1 MEDSSNRPTGAI
13 LLSSAGGLL
22 VLVSGISTLLIGS
35 FMSSVSLFPG
45 LAIGAII
52 IAAGI
57 WGIICGLVMLI
68 GSYLI
73 QTRPRTA
80 HTLWGILIFVFALTS
95 YFGGGG
101 FFIGGILSIAGGLMA
116 VRWNPDGV
124 PPKPGKEGTT

>member
-1 MEDSSNRPTGAI
+1 MEDTSNHPTGAI
-13 LLSSAGGLL
+13 LLSFAGGLL

-35 FMSSVSLFPG
+35 FMSSVSLLPG

-52 IAAGI
+52 IAAGA

-73 QTRPRTA
+73 MKRPRTA

-101 FFIGGILSIAGGLMA
+101 FFIGGILGIAGGLMA
-116 VRWNPDGV
+116 VCWNPDEV
-124 PPKPGKEGTT
+124 LVKPGEEGTA